1 VGIIVWNLFPVKLR
15 NHPTVEERSPVL
27 NAGQGR
33 SLRERPSLSCIVLR
47 PAWMVSPGDM
57 LRMLARVRNLVSADQ
72 QQDLGP
78 AATFR
83 PGLLQSHLPNS
94 CPGIQELDSVFASTS
109 MAGSATQNV
118 RNLLALGCYNRVFG
132 QPRPSRHWCEY
143 ARLRVW
149 FRLSVAYLLVALG
162 PRLVAY
168 IGDG

>member
-1 VGIIVWNLFPVKLR
+1 MGIIVWNLFPVKLR

-94 CPGIQELDSVFASTS
+94 CPGIQELDSVFASRQWRRS
-109 MAGSATQNV
+109 KPQFGKG
-118 RNLLALGCYNRVFG
+118 RLLQSLRSFAMTTWD
-132 QPRPSRHWCEY
+132 QPRRSAVLQLSGRGSCSIMGPDEGRSMKTPW
-143 ARLRVW
+143 LR
-149 FRLSVAYLLVALG
+149 R
-162 PRLVAY
+162 
-168 IGDG
+168 